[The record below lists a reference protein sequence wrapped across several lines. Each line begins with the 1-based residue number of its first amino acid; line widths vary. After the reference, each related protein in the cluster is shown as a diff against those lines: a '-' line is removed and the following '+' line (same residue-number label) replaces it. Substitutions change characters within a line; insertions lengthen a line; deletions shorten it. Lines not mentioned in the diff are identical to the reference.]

1 MFFFKQKTAYEMRMS
16 DWSSDVCSSDLPAAG
31 AAVAGQADRPAAP
44 DLLARLHQRAARL
57 QVGVDGHGSVVVE
70 DADQVR
76 VAVPAGRWR
85 PGHPDPHHHAVAR
98 GAHPRDRAGWD
109 VRVVRSEART
119 VGTECV
125 TPGSSRGWPALS

>member
-1 MFFFKQKTAYEMRMS
+1 MRRIAVHRRLAEAQ
-16 DWSSDVCSSDLPAAG
+16 DAAVAEHPERDRFQVHAAIDLDREVQMRPAAG

-44 DLLARLHQRAARL
+44 DPLAPLHQRAARL

-85 PGHPDPHHHAVAR
+85 PGY
-98 GAHPRDRAGWD
+98 
-109 VRVVRSEART
+109 RSEEHTSELQSLMRSSYAVFCLIKKKSRT
-119 VGTECV
+119 Y
-125 TPGSSRGWPALS
+125 